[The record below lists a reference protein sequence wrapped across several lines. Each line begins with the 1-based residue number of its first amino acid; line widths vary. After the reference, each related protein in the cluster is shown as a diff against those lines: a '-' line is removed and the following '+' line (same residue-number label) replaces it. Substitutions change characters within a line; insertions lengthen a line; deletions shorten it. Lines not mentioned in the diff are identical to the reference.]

1 MIFDFQLEFVRGLV
15 QLTME
20 KLNEDIEEIFT
31 DENLFAHLLDELLS
45 FESELKEYLG
55 WVVWAGLQFH
65 QKMLSLPHFHVV
77 TRAPSR
83 VSLASWPRHS
93 TSQSGSKSR
102 KTVS

>member
-55 WVVWAGLQFH
+55 
-65 QKMLSLPHFHVV
+65 
-77 TRAPSR
+77 
-83 VSLASWPRHS
+83 
-93 TSQSGSKSR
+93 
-102 KTVS
+102 